1 MRKIF
6 WFVNTLMIV
15 SAEDSSEVV
24 KEATDNF
31 PSINVLAKSDSND
44 FSIPQ
49 PSLDLSPTSLS
60 ENAPMIMSL
69 PDLQQNLEET
79 DFSKNFPMD
88 FSISTPELD
97 LKPSFPV
104 DIEAQVD
111 AAVDKDGYSSDEE
124 EDEEVEETEEKYK
137 TEDKKEARHKR
148 DGDLIEI

>member
-111 AAVDKDGYSSDEE
+111 AAVDKDSYSSDEE
-124 EDEEVEETEEKYK
+124 EEETEEKYK